1 MLNINRV
8 MLTGRLTREPETKY
22 LPSGTA
28 VTNISIAVNRPYQDK
43 NGQWRDETSFIDVEA
58 WGKVAERI
66 AETAR
71 KGQPVYVEGRLKQE
85 SWERDGVKQSKI
97 RVSADV
103 VKPFDV
109 PQRGSSAPMGEDEG
123 YQSGPSS
130 SGGSYGQ
137 SGDYGGGHSGA
148 QSQARPRP
156 QPQQH
161 SQQNQSAPSAGLH
174 FDDNPNVS
182 DDVPF

>member
-8 MLTGRLTREPETKY
+8 MLTGRLTRDPETKY

-28 VTNISIAVNRPYQDK
+28 VTNLSIAVNRRFQDK
-43 NGQWRDETSFIDVEA
+43 SGEWRDDTSFIDVEVF
-58 WGKVAERI
+58 GKAAERVAE
-66 AETAR
+66 TGR

-85 SWERDGVKQSKI
+85 SWERDGVKHSKI

-109 PQRGSSAPMGEDEG
+109 PQRG
-123 YQSGPSS
+123 
-130 SGGSYGQ
+130 GQ
-137 SGDYGGGHSGA
+137 SADLGNSGDSDQDSY
-148 QSQARPRP
+148 QSQAPSQRPA
-156 QPQQH
+156 PQQ
-161 SQQNQSAPSAGLH
+161 QRSASPSDGLH
-174 FDDNPNVS
+174 FDGGANIS

>member
-22 LPSGTA
+22 LPSGMA
-28 VTNISIAVNRPYQDK
+28 VTNISIAVNRRFQDK
-43 NGQWRDETSFIDVEA
+43 SGEWRDETSFIDVEV
-58 WGKVAERI
+58 WGKAAERL

-85 SWERDGVKQSKI
+85 SWERDGVKHSKI

-109 PQRGSSAPMGEDEG
+109 PQRGQGGPGGDEGEGGYQPSQQSSGGGYQQKSSAPRQQQQPER
-123 YQSGPSS
+123 SS
-130 SGGSYGQ
+130 S
-137 SGDYGGGHSGA
+137 
-148 QSQARPRP
+148 
-156 QPQQH
+156 
-161 SQQNQSAPSAGLH
+161 PSDGLH
-174 FDDNPNVS
+174 FDDGPNVS